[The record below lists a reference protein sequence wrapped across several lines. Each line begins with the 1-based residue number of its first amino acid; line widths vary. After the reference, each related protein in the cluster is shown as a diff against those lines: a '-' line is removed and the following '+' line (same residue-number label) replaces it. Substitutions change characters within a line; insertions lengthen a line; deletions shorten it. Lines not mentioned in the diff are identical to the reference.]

1 MKVSREVSEQIRR
14 YIDDHRN
21 EMICFWEKLVNM
33 DSGPDADEGVN
44 QVVRFL
50 GDELEKAGMRVRY
63 VSSNG
68 AGDMLVAESKSGNG
82 KAPMLFTGHM
92 DTVFKKGTAEKNPFR
107 IDEDGYAH
115 GPGVLDMKGGL
126 TAAVFAVKALMDAGF
141 SERPLKCVFAP
152 DEEVL
157 HSHSDVKELM
167 GKEAEGA
174 LAAFNFETGFIDDTF
189 VVGRKGGGPVSLK
202 VHGVAAH
209 SGNAPEK
216 GRSAILEAANK
227 IVELESKNDI
237 ERGKLIN
244 CGRIQGGIG
253 ANTIPG
259 ECSVDIAIRYP
270 DSQIREEILE
280 DLKHAADHN
289 TVSDTWA
296 ELDTRNIVLNMET
309 TEGVKAL
316 MQHISDTAEEIGY
329 GETGSRVVG
338 GLSDSGIMVAA
349 GVPTVCG
356 MGVQGEGNH
365 TPDEYA
371 VVESLFRR
379 CWLAACAVYSL
390 EEDFIDRYHN
400 A

>member
-1 MKVSREVSEQIRR
+1 MKVSKEVSERIRG
-14 YIDDHRN
+14 YVDDHTD
-21 EMICFWEKLVNM
+21 EMLRFWGTLVNI
-33 DSGPDADEGVN
+33 DSGPDADDGVN
-44 QVVRFL
+44 RVAHIIGEELEDAGMSVRFV
-50 GDELEKAGMRVRY
+50 D
-63 VSSNG
+63 SNG
-68 AGDMLVAESKSGNG
+68 AGDMLVAESKLSNG
-82 KAPMLFTGHM
+82 KPPMLFIGHM
-92 DTVFKKGTAEKNPFR
+92 DTVFKRGTSEKNPFR
-107 IDEDGYAH
+107 IGEDGKAH

-126 TAAVFAVKALMDAGF
+126 TIAVFAIKALMDAGF
-141 SERPLKCVFAP
+141 DARPIKCVFAP

-157 HSHSDVKELM
+157 HSHSDVKDLM
-167 GKEAEGA
+167 SKESEGA
-174 LAAFNFETGFIDDTF
+174 LAAFNFETGFMDDTF

-202 VHGVAAH
+202 VHGIAAH

-227 IVELESKNDI
+227 IVKLESRNQI

-270 DSQIREEILE
+270 NSEIREEILY
-280 DLKHAADHN
+280 DLNKAAEKN
-289 TVSDTWA
+289 TVPNTWA
-296 ELDTRNIVLNMET
+296 ELDTHNIVLNMET
-309 TEGVKAL
+309 TDGVKAL
-316 MQHISDTAEEIGY
+316 MEHISETAAEIGY

-371 VVESLFRR
+371 VVDSLFRR

-390 EEDFIDRYHN
+390 EDDFQDQYHN